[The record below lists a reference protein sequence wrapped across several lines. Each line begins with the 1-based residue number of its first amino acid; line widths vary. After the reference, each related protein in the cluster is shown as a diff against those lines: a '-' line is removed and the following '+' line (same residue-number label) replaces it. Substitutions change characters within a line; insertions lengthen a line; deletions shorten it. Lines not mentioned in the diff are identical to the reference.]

1 MGLVRELAV
10 VANRST
16 RRGGAGDEGEDEQEI
31 FKALPLDYWTEE
43 GKMEERR
50 GEERTGKGRKRRD
63 HRLTVPFEPPKSP
76 TQRARIFTNESEER
90 SFPNQRLT

>member
-16 RRGGAGDEGEDEQEI
+16 RRGGARDEGEDEQEI

-50 GEERTGKGRKRRD
+50 GEERTGKGRKGGII
-63 HRLTVPFEPPKSP
+63 VSPFPLNHQNPPPKEREFLQMRVKKGVFP
-76 TQRARIFTNESEER
+76 TRG
-90 SFPNQRLT
+90 